1 MSFWQLEGD
10 PSFPGHTF
18 SGFGRFALFQ
28 ILGSTP
34 RVRVV
39 LDLTMSPTNPPSG
52 SYSLPPAG
60 VFGADRVRFPVVGS
74 GSARVVS
81 PPLTPRIIDGQPYL
95 VLDMGKRGAFP
106 VVSRPG
112 VTGIWGKS
120 VVLDPRF
127 LTSYVRD
134 VSLVSNA
141 EYDRLA
147 APSTIQSIPADLAN
161 PNLEYSGIFED
172 GWVGRESYAQL
183 SGGPSG
189 RLMIR
194 ADVLARPAGPAT
206 AGPRERE
213 DARIPAGGTGIA
225 RSRPPATGLLRPAED
240 RASLGRSDPARS
252 PRSAECGSSAHIPQR
267 WLTAQGRP
275 G

>member
-1 MSFWQLEGD
+1 MLAVLATLGLVVCCRRARCARRRPRRSDRASGRSHGADARNGPDRHPLFV
-10 PSFPGHTF
+10 PS
-18 SGFGRFALFQ
+18 
-28 ILGSTP
+28 
-34 RVRVV
+34 
-39 LDLTMSPTNPPSG
+39 N
-52 SYSLPPAG
+52 AG
-60 VFGADRVRFPVVGS
+60 VSMHVGAPPVLIVLLVAG
-74 GSARVVS
+74 
-81 PPLTPRIIDGQPYL
+81 II
-95 VLDMGKRGAFP
+95 VLA
-106 VVSRPG
+106 RPG

-147 APSTIQSIPADLAN
+147 APSMIQSVPADLAN

-194 ADVLARPAGPAT
+194 ADVLARRRGQRLQVLVNGKTLVSRRVAPGSPALDLPLRPPRAGGRSSFAGP
-206 AGPRERE
+206 E
-213 DARIPAGGTGIA
+213 
-225 RSRPPATGLLRPAED
+225 
-240 RASLGRSDPARS
+240 
-252 PRSAECGSSAHIPQR
+252 
-267 WLTAQGRP
+267 
-275 G
+275 